1 MPELS
6 TFVPTTILEDAGI
19 AQNCTIPDGASRATE
34 VFPLSKCV
42 SRFWTM
48 AKPGSQGGGLP
59 GKLFS

>member
-6 TFVPTTILEDAGI
+6 TFVLTIILEDGGI
-19 AQNCTIPDGASRATE
+19 AQNCTISDDAFRATG
-34 VFPLSKCV
+34 VLPLSKCV

-59 GKLFS
+59 